1 LLEDCAISRQ
11 MESMSRLDDPEYA
24 RFAWARFRRLLS
36 WSGAIGVIAS
46 VIAIWLVGRAYGEL
60 NWIAALATVGGVT
73 GSVLMAGALMG
84 LTFLSSGTGHDEAV
98 DTRDFEES
106 DSAGDPTGR

>member
-1 LLEDCAISRQ
+1 

-24 RFAWARFRRLLS
+24 RFAWGRFRRLLA
-36 WSGAIGVIAS
+36 WSGLIGLVAS
-46 VIAIWLVGRAYGEL
+46 LVAVWLVGEAYGAL
-60 NWIAALATVGGVT
+60 GWIATLAMIGGVT

-98 DTRDFEES
+98 DPREL
-106 DSAGDPTGR
+106 

>member
-1 LLEDCAISRQ
+1 MLLEECAISRH

-24 RFAWARFRRLLS
+24 RFAWSRFRRLLA
-36 WSGAIGVIAS
+36 WSGLVGLVASGIA
-46 VIAIWLVGRAYGEL
+46 VWLVGRSYG
-60 NWIAALATVGGVT
+60 ALDWVATLAMIGGVT

-98 DTRDFEES
+98 DTRDF
-106 DSAGDPTGR
+106 DGT